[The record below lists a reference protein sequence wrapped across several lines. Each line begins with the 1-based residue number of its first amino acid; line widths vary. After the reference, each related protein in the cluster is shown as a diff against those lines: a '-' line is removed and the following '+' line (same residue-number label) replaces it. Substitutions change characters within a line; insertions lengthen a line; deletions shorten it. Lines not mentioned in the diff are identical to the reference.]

1 MLTAPI
7 TEGYFDPARS
17 SVDEL
22 AALVA
27 TRTDLRRY
35 PHAVDLVR
43 EVVVYDAATFEQAA
57 DAAADDPTAARA
69 LMVELTDVL
78 RDGPGVILVRG
89 AVPRPVVE
97 RTVEVLWGILDRQR
111 AESNATGDHFAMAGT
126 NDRIWN
132 AVEKLAVTDPACF
145 VDYYASPAI
154 ALTAT
159 AWLGPGYQVTS
170 QINIVNPGGVAQSP
184 HRDYHLGFMSD
195 EWAAAWP
202 VHAHMMSPLLTL
214 QGAVAHVD
222 MPVETGPT
230 KMLPH
235 SHKYPPGYVVW
246 KQPEVID
253 LFEREHVQL
262 PLGVGDAV
270 FFNPAVYHA
279 AGTNRTADVRRMAN
293 LLQIGSAFGR
303 STEAVDRTRTV
314 GAIYPELLRRTVG
327 GASQAAIHRALAA
340 AAEGYAFPTDLDRDP
355 PIGGLAPANQAE
367 LVRTALAEGWA
378 PDRLDVALSD
388 HDARRRP

>member
-1 MLTAPI
+1 MLAQSI
-7 TEGYFDPARS
+7 TEGYFDPAQS
-17 SVDEL
+17 MVDEL

-27 TRTDLRRY
+27 TRTDRHRY
-35 PHAVDLVR
+35 PNAAHMER
-43 EVVVYDAATFEQAA
+43 EIVVYDAGTFDEVADDL
-57 DAAADDPTAARA
+57 DAART
-69 LMVELTDVL
+69 LMIEVADVL
-78 RDGPGVILVRG
+78 RDGPGVLLIRG
-89 AVPRPVVE
+89 AVPRSIVE
-97 RTVEVLWGILDRQR
+97 RTSGVLWRILDRQR
-111 AESNATGDHFAMAGT
+111 TQSNATGDHFAMAGT

-132 AVEKLAVTDPACF
+132 AVEKLAFADPACF

-202 VHAHMMSPLLTL
+202 VHAHLMSPLLTL
-214 QGAVAHVD
+214 QGAVAHID

-230 KMLPH
+230 KVLPH

-262 PLGVGDAV
+262 PLSAGDAV

-279 AGTNRTADVRRMAN
+279 AGTNRTGDVRRMAN

-303 STEAVDRTRTV
+303 STEAVDRGRAV
-314 GAIYPELLRRTVG
+314 RSIYPELLSRADAGWST
-327 GASQAAIHRALAA
+327 SAIERVIAA
-340 AAEGYAFPTDLDRDP
+340 AAEGYAFPTNLDRDP
-355 PIGGLAPANQAE
+355 PIGGLAPATQAD
-367 LVRTALAEGWA
+367 LVRTALAGCWP
-378 PDRLDVALSD
+378 PDRLDAALTD
-388 HDARRRP
+388 HATRRCTI

>member
-1 MLTAPI
+1 MLAAPI
-7 TEGYFDPARS
+7 TEGFFDPAQH
-17 SVDEL
+17 SVDDL

-35 PHAVDLVR
+35 PHATDLVR
-43 EVVVYDAATFEQAA
+43 EVVVYEATTFERAA
-57 DAAADDPTAARA
+57 DAAADDPAAARS
-69 LMVELTDVL
+69 LMVELTEVL

-89 AVPRPVVE
+89 AVARPVVE
-97 RTVEVLWGILDRQR
+97 RTVEVLWRILERQR

-132 AVEKLAVTDPACF
+132 AVEKLALADPACF
-145 VDYYASPAI
+145 VDYYASPTI
-154 ALTAT
+154 ALAAT

-195 EWAAAWP
+195 AQAAAWP
-202 VHAHMMSPLLTL
+202 VHAHLASPLLTL

-230 KMLPH
+230 KVLPH
-235 SHKYPPGYVVW
+235 SQKYPPGYVVW

-253 LFEREHVQL
+253 LFERAHVQL
-262 PLGVGDAV
+262 PLDAGDAV

-279 AGTNRTADVRRMAN
+279 AGTNRTADVKRMAN

-303 STEAVDRTRTV
+303 STEAVDRARTV
-314 GAIYPELLRRTVG
+314 AAIYPELLCRTVAG
-327 GASQAAIHRALAA
+327 HSAAAVRRALAA
-340 AAEGYAFPTDLDRDP
+340 AAEGYAFPTDLDLDP
-355 PIGGLAPANQAE
+355 PIGGLAPATQAD
-367 LVRTALAEGWA
+367 LVRTALAERWA
-378 PDRLDVALSD
+378 PDRLRSALSD
-388 HDARRRP
+388 HDARRRR